1 MVLGLGNSIVSGAA
15 LDSGYVTTTSW
26 DFDGLND
33 HINLSNDSS
42 LKVTAT
48 DTSAGTG
55 ITVSAWV
62 YKSDWSGISTR
73 EDFVSTYESGVG
85 GKGWSMYMLGNAVH
99 FEIGRAGGVQNLNTG
114 WRAFAASDGSCTAAN
129 PHCRASGWH
138 HISFTFDGRYFKSF
152 VDGGASNNTN
162 SNDAGSDNNPIQYA
176 SGSGNVDVMIG
187 GNPSVLSSP
196 DGGVTWTPGSSSVG
210 VPWEGLINEV
220 AIWNKALDVDALS
233 KIFEAVN
240 TDGAVLDLTKD
251 DGDYDY
257 SSNLIGLWRATEAV
271 GTTAVDATGNNDGS
285 IKNSLGTSSSVP
297 S

>member
-1 MVLGLGNSIVSGAA
+1 
-15 LDSGYVTTTSW
+15 
-26 DFDGLND
+26 
-33 HINLSNDSS
+33 
-42 LKVTAT
+42 
-48 DTSAGTG
+48 
-55 ITVSAWV
+55 
-62 YKSDWSGISTR
+62 
-73 EDFVSTYESGVG
+73 
-85 GKGWSMYMLGNAVH
+85 
-99 FEIGRAGGVQNLNTG
+99 
-114 WRAFAASDGSCTAAN
+114 
-129 PHCRASGWH
+129 
-138 HISFTFDGRYFKSF
+138 
-152 VDGGASNNTN
+152 
-162 SNDAGSDNNPIQYA
+162 IQYA